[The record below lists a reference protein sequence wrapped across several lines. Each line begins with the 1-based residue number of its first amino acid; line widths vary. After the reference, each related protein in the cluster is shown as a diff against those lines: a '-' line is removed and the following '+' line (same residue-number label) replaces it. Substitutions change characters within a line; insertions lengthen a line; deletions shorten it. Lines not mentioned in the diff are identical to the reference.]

1 MFLPLL
7 DFSKYN
13 LILMMFKKKFV
24 FPFLSVFLVFILLLF
39 NFSSGTFLIGWDN
52 LQTDLN
58 PVLNF
63 KRALNVSWQE
73 YQGLGLLGG
82 MGHGADLIRQ
92 MILIP
97 FSLVLN
103 QNLLRYFWN
112 FFALAIGVLGFYS
125 LLTYLTKNK
134 QASFLGACFYL
145 LNIGTV
151 QNFYVTFEPFSSFFA
166 FLPWLIYFLFK
177 YLNKAKKKTLLMFF
191 FLSLLGTSFAYVQTT
206 FLVYLILL
214 AIILLF
220 YIFKKNIVSKKEKAL
235 NSLKILI
242 IVFLT
247 NAFWLLPL
255 SLFTLK
261 NIDTTIKAKG
271 NLMTTEPVF
280 LRNNKFGNFR
290 DLIQLKGYWFDFT
303 DFDQWGNAV
312 FLLEDWKVHF
322 QNPLITSFSF
332 IYFALLL
339 LGITSIFTLKKLP
352 SAMKRARYSILALFL
367 FSCFIL
373 LGSNPPFGF
382 IYDFLRENLPLF
394 GQVFRSSFTKWI
406 VPYSLFYS
414 LLLTF
419 GLAFLFSIFKKKI
432 WQRLVAGAFF
442 LSLIFY
448 SLPSFTGNFF
458 YSRLRI
464 AVPDA
469 YFQLFDYFKDEAPQ
483 SSRIANLPQHSFYGW
498 QWNDWGYRGSGFI
511 WYGIKQPIL
520 DRAFDVWSEASER
533 YYWQL
538 QAALDKKDI
547 GALENVLAQY
557 DVDYLLLD
565 GSIINRNTKKPFN
578 YQAIKD
584 LLLSSEQIKLVEEF
598 DFISLYTF
606 SDSEKSRE
614 KNFISLYKD
623 LPIIVND
630 YRFTWE
636 DKAFISFHDYLNK
649 ENIDQAEVI
658 FLFSSL
664 FSNHLQKDLEFTL
677 GEDDNYFYLTN
688 LRDSS
693 ANNFQL
699 NLPDLLGTETH
710 LPFRLSWLTDENMV
724 KLNFTLL
731 APEIDSAKQKINF
744 NLVEDF
750 VFNISPC
757 SSSEVCY
764 ININNQLISQINEG
778 GELDLLLNT
787 DLPNTIAL
795 STDSKID
802 YFDFAFFDL
811 ELEGI
816 EITKEVLPENPG
828 FRVKIPKILLQS
840 NLLET
845 ELNLS
850 EAEDCRPLQEGFVAK
865 EQRSEGNYY
874 RSVDTSVCDHF
885 YLENLDHSVGY
896 LFKLKAQNISSL
908 PLVFAVQADSLGRS
922 PLETY
927 LSEGVNYQILPPTEE
942 FNQGYTLY
950 FSTDSYGREVNENLL
965 ESAEVFFWPY
975 HFLKNIALQNIDR
988 DFFKNEMVNCD
999 FEVKKSALWL
1009 YRVSL
1014 SSNCDANYLK
1024 LSQAYDSGWLA
1035 YQAGQRLEH
1044 RKLNNWANAWILNNQ
1059 DSDSLIYIFYWPQF
1073 LQYFGFLAI
1082 ALGFIG
1088 IFYCDRKKPITDL
1101 DKKTNQ

>member
-1 MFLPLL
+1 
-7 DFSKYN
+7 
-13 LILMMFKKKFV
+13 MFKKKFI
-24 FPFLSVFLVFILLLF
+24 FPFLLVFFVFILLLF

-52 LQTDLN
+52 LQTDLD

-97 FSLVLN
+97 FSLFLN

-112 FFALAIGVLGFYS
+112 FLALTTGVLGFYS
-125 LLTYLTKNK
+125 LLAYLTKNK

-151 QNFYVTFEPFSSFFA
+151 QNFYLTFEPFSSFFA

-177 YLNKAKKKTLLMFF
+177 YFNKAKKKTLFLF
-191 FLSLLGTSFAYVQTT
+191 FLFSLLGTSFAYVQTT

-214 AIILLF
+214 AIILLV
-220 YIFKKNIVSKKEKAL
+220 YVFKKNIVSRKEKIL

-261 NIDTTIKAKG
+261 NVDTTIKAKG

-312 FLLEDWKVHF
+312 FLLENWKTHF
-322 QNPLITSFSF
+322 QNPLINSLSF
-332 IYFALLL
+332 IYFTLLL
-339 LGITSIFTLKKLP
+339 LGIISIFVLKKLP
-352 SAMKRARYSILALFL
+352 SEMKRAHHSILALFL
-367 FSCFIL
+367 LSCFIL
-373 LGSNPPFGF
+373 LGSNPPLGF

-432 WQRLVAGAFF
+432 WQRLVAGVFF

-458 YSRLRI
+458 YSRLRVVI
-464 AVPDA
+464 PDA
-469 YFQLFDYFKDEAPQ
+469 YFQLFDYFKNEAPQ
-483 SSRIANLPQHSFYGW
+483 NSRIANLPQHSFYGW

-520 DRAFDVWSEASER
+520 DRAFDVWSEDSER

-547 GALENVLAQY
+547 VVLENVLAQY

-565 GSIINRNTKKPFN
+565 ESIINRNTKKPFN
-578 YQAIKD
+578 YQAMKD
-584 LLLSSEQIKLVEEF
+584 LLLSSEQIKLIEQF

-606 SDSEKSRE
+606 SDLEKSRE
-614 KNFISLYKD
+614 KNFVSLYKD
-623 LPIIVND
+623 LAIISNE
-630 YRFTWE
+630 YRFSWE
-636 DKAFISFHDYLNK
+636 DQSFTDFHDYLSVTNT
-649 ENIDQAEVI
+649 NQADLI
-658 FLFSSL
+658 YPFPSL
-664 FSNHLQKDLEFTL
+664 FTNHLQKDLEFFL
-677 GEDDNYFYLTN
+677 SEDESFFYLT
-688 LRDSS
+688 SPK
-693 ANNFQL
+693 
-699 NLPDLLGTETH
+699 NLPSDAFELRFKDLLKTENQ
-710 LPFRLSWLTDENMV
+710 LPFKMTWQVENGQALLTLSA
-724 KLNFTLL
+724 LL
-731 APEIDSAKQKINF
+731 PEISNSGESTHFSLSK
-744 NLVEDF
+744 EF
-750 VFNISPC
+750 VFDASIC
-757 SSSEVCY
+757 LVSEDCF
-764 ININNQLISQINEG
+764 ININNQLVGQLDQESKINI
-778 GELDLLLNT
+778 LLNT
-787 DLPNTIAL
+787 TLPNTVAL
-795 STDSKID
+795 SSSVKTD
-802 YFDFAFFDL
+802 YYGYEFFDL
-811 ELEGI
+811 SLYKLDI
-816 EITKEVLPENPG
+816 NITETTENKSL
-828 FRVKIPKILLQS
+828 VIKIPKV
-840 NLLET
+840 LLEPNILESPLNST
-845 ELNLS
+845 EAKN
-850 EAEDCRPLQEGFVAK
+850 CRPLEMGSVFK

-874 RSVDTSVCDHF
+874 RSVGTSVCDHF
-885 YLENLDHSVGY
+885 YLEDLDHSLSY
-896 LFKLKAQNISSL
+896 LFKLKAQNINSL

-965 ESAEVFFWPY
+965 ESTEVFFWPY
-975 HFLKNIALQNIDR
+975 HFLKNITLEDTDK
-988 DFFKNEMVNCD
+988 DFSKSVLAACN
-999 FEVKKSALWL
+999 FEVKKFGLWL
-1009 YRVSL
+1009 YQVNLFSD
-1014 SSNCDANYLK
+1014 CDANYLK
-1024 LSQAYDSGWLA
+1024 LSQAYDNGWLA

-1044 RKLNNWANAWILNNQ
+1044 RKLSNWANAWVLNNQ
-1059 DSDSLIYIFYWPQF
+1059 EFDSEIYIFYWPQL

-1082 ALGFIG
+1082 MLGFLG
-1088 IFYCDRKKPITDL
+1088 MFCCVRKKSITQL

>member
-1 MFLPLL
+1 
-7 DFSKYN
+7 
-13 LILMMFKKKFV
+13 MFKKKFV
-24 FPFLSVFLVFILLLF
+24 FPFLLVILVFILLLF
-39 NFSSGTFLIGWDN
+39 NFNPGTFLIGWDN
-52 LQTDLN
+52 LQTDLD
-58 PVLNF
+58 PILNF

-112 FFALAIGVLGFYS
+112 FLALTTGVLGFYS
-125 LLTYLTKNK
+125 LLAYLTKNK

-145 LNIGTV
+145 LNVGTV
-151 QNFYVTFEPFSSFFA
+151 QNFYLTFEPFSSFFA
-166 FLPWLIYFLFK
+166 FLPWLIYFLFR
-177 YLNKAKKKTLLMFF
+177 YLNKPKKKTLLLFF
-191 FLSLLGTSFAYVQTT
+191 FFSLLGTGFAYVQTV

-214 AIILLF
+214 AFILLL
-220 YIFKKNIVSKKEKAL
+220 YIFKKNIVSRKEKIL

-261 NIDTTIKAKG
+261 NVDTTIRAKG

-312 FLLEDWKVHF
+312 FLLESWKTHF
-322 QNPLITSFSF
+322 QNPLITSLSF
-332 IYFALLL
+332 IYFALLS
-339 LGITSIFTLKKLP
+339 LGIASIFILKKLP
-352 SAMKRARYSILALFL
+352 TEMKQARFLILALFL

-419 GLAFLFSIFKKKI
+419 GLAFLFGIFKKKI
-432 WQRLVAGAFF
+432 WQRLLAGVFF

-448 SLPSFTGNFF
+448 SLPSFTGDFF
-458 YSRLRI
+458 YSRLRVAI
-464 AVPDA
+464 PDA

-483 SSRIANLPQHSFYGW
+483 SSRIANLPQHSFYAW

-520 DRAFDVWSEASER
+520 DRAFDVWSEPSER

-538 QAALDKKDI
+538 QAALDKKDVM
-547 GALENVLAQY
+547 ALENILAQY

-565 GSIINRNTKKPFN
+565 ESVINRNTKKPFN
-578 YQAIKD
+578 YQAMKD
-584 LLLSSEQIKLVEEF
+584 LLLSSEQIELVEEF
-598 DFISLYTF
+598 DFISLYVF

-614 KNFISLYKD
+614 KNFVSLYKD
-623 LPIIVND
+623 LPIIANS
-630 YRFTWE
+630 YRFSWE
-636 DKAFISFHDYLNK
+636 DQSFTDFHDYLSVTDTN
-649 ENIDQAEVI
+649 QADLI
-658 FLFSSL
+658 YPFPSL
-664 FSNHLQKDLEFTL
+664 FTNHLQKDLEFFL
-677 GEDDNYFYLTN
+677 SEDDSFFYLT
-688 LRDSS
+688 SPK
-693 ANNFQL
+693 
-699 NLPDLLGTETH
+699 NLPNDSFTLGFKDLLKTESQ
-710 LPFRLSWLTDENMV
+710 LPFKLSWRVENRRVLLTLSALLPEIINFGENTRFNLS
-724 KLNFTLL
+724 KEFTLDASLCL
-731 APEIDSAKQKINF
+731 ANQDCF
-744 NLVEDF
+744 
-750 VFNISPC
+750 
-757 SSSEVCY
+757 
-764 ININNQLISQINEG
+764 ININNQLVSQLDQA
-778 GELDLLLNT
+778 GEIDILLNT
-787 DLPNTIAL
+787 NLPNTIAL
-795 STDSKID
+795 SSVVKTDYYD
-802 YFDFAFFDL
+802 YQFFDL
-811 ELEGI
+811 SLYSLDI
-816 EITKEVLPENPG
+816 RITETAEKASLM
-828 FRVKIPKILLQS
+828 VKIPKIILES
-840 NLLET
+840 NILESQ
-845 ELNLS
+845 LNLT
-850 EAEDCRPLQEGFVAK
+850 EAKNCRPLEVGSVFK
-865 EQRSEGNYY
+865 EKRTEGNYY
-874 RSVDTSVCDHF
+874 RSVGTSVCDHF
-885 YLENLDHSVGY
+885 YLENLDHSVGH

-908 PLVFAVQADSLGRS
+908 PLVFAVQVDSLGRS

-927 LSEGVNYQILPPTEE
+927 LSEGVNYQILAPTEE

-975 HFLKNIALQNIDR
+975 NFLKNITLENTDR
-988 DFFKNEMVNCD
+988 GLSKDILVNCN
-999 FEVKKSALWL
+999 FEVKKFGLWL

-1014 SSNCDANYLK
+1014 SGDCDANYLK
-1024 LSQAYDSGWLA
+1024 LSQAYDNGWLA
-1035 YQAGQRLEH
+1035 YSAGQKLEH
-1044 RKLNNWANAWILNNQ
+1044 RKLNNWANAWALNDQ
-1059 DSDSLIYIFYWPQF
+1059 DSNSVIYIFYWPQ
-1073 LQYFGFLAI
+1073 LLEYLGFLI
-1082 ALGFIG
+1082 IILGFIT
-1088 IFYCDRKKPITDL
+1088 IFYCDRKKPITYL
-1101 DKKTNQ
+1101 DKKTHK